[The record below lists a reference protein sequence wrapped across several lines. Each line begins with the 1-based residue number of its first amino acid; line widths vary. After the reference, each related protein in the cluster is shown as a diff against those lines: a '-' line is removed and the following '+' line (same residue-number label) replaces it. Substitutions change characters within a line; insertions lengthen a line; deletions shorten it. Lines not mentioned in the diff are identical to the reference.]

1 MNTQRSCTRYL
12 VGALLLLWGLF
23 VNTALPVGAQ
33 MPVSPQG
40 AVWPPTPGT
49 ILEGGRW
56 LFRQEFNDNGEGTL
70 TIEVG
75 TFLWDGFNLVPQ
87 GRVEQYLFPVACWS
101 ENGLVRI
108 RNGVAVFDGNAY
120 MACTF
125 DLAAAFKQ
133 AGIAVLSASLWHDLF
148 TMDVGVQQMANT
160 SLAGEAPLFFHPDAR
175 FAVHPKNGQNTLS
188 TTLNQYGAVATGNA
202 PASARL
208 SSRLDCLL
216 DKRCKITHYVNGSPI
231 GNTSLFNTPDG
242 GIQISTAPVTIY
254 IGYNPTT
261 NTHFQGSL
269 DFLEVDPPKI
279 TPLN

>member
-1 MNTQRSCTRYL
+1 MNPPRSCTRYL
-12 VGALLLLWGLF
+12 VSTLLLLWGLF
-23 VNTALPVGAQ
+23 VHTALPVGAQ
-33 MPVSPQG
+33 TPVSPQRT
-40 AVWPPTPGT
+40 VWPPQPGR

-56 LFRQEFNDNGEGTL
+56 LFRQDFNDNLAGTL

-75 TFLWDGFNLVPQ
+75 TFLWDGFKLVPQ
-87 GRVEQYLFPVACWS
+87 GPLHQYVSPVTCWS

-108 RNGVAVFDGNAY
+108 RNGVAAFDGNAY

-133 AGIAVLSASLWHDLF
+133 AGIAVLSDSLWHDIF
-148 TMDVGVQQMANT
+148 TIDVGVQQMADT
-160 SLAGEAPLFFHPDAR
+160 LTPGEAPLFFHPDAR
-175 FAVHPKNGQNTLS
+175 FAVQPKNGQNTLS
-188 TTLNQYGAVATGNA
+188 TTLNQYGAVTTGNA
-202 PASARL
+202 PASAML

-216 DKRCKITHYVNGSPI
+216 DKQCKITHFVNGSTI
-231 GNTSLFNTPDG
+231 GNTPFFNMADG
-242 GIQISTAPVTIY
+242 GIKISTAPVTIY